1 MASQQATQP
10 AKPPATAQKPPAKPK
25 RRSSCALWLF
35 VFFVFAVLALGLLGV
50 GFLQPVKLAIVQEYI
65 IGFTRGGI
73 RETVETTS
81 VDSCIRIAGSN
92 ELVSIPRTRRVTTY
106 NNGTVLEITF
116 SDQPLPAECN

>member
-10 AKPPATAQKPPAKPK
+10 AKPPATANQKPSAKPK
-25 RRSSCALWLF
+25 RRFGCTLWL
-35 VFFVFAVLALGLLGV
+35 FVFAVLALGLLGV
-50 GFLQPVKLAIVQEYI
+50 GFLQPVKLAIAQEYI
-65 IGFTRGGI
+65 VGFTRGGI

-116 SDQPLPAECN
+116 SDQPLPAQCN

>member
-10 AKPPATAQKPPAKPK
+10 AKPPAKPK
-25 RRSSCALWLF
+25 RRFGCTLWLF
-35 VFFVFAVLALGLLGV
+35 VFAVLTLGLLGV
-50 GFLQPVKLAIVQEYI
+50 GFLQPVKLAIAQEYI
-65 IGFTRGGI
+65 VGFTRGGI

-81 VDSCIRIAGSN
+81 VDSCIRIADSN